1 MSVLNLWKVIERRGV
16 RKVSKELKSCPFC
29 GGKAEIN
36 YERIPGED
44 KGFWAQIICN
54 NCHGRSGGTWA
65 GSYNAA
71 ERKEVKAWN
80 RRTNNEID

>member
-1 MSVLNLWKVIERRGV
+1 MGMTEREVI
-16 RKVSKELKSCPFC
+16 SELKPCPFC
-29 GGKAEIN
+29 GGKAELY
-36 YERIPGED
+36 YERIPGEN
-44 KGFWAQIICN
+44 KGFWAQIICC

-80 RRTNNEID
+80 SRANNGKVD